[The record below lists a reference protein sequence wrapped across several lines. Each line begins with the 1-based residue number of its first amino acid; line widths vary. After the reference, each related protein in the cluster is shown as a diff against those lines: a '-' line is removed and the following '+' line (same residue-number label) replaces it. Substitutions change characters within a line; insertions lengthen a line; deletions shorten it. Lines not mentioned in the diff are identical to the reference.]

1 MWIPASLWKSPGKK
15 MQKYVHRSYNGALYY
30 KIYHTKIYTY
40 WYAKQSRILASAPT
54 TAPFYI
60 NIQVQC
66 WFIAVDLKNEKQR
79 LLILDLFA
87 LSFLP
92 FVLSVFKIFE
102 RIFFSWMLILDD
114 YYWLLNTISTNFIVL
129 DDVLVLW
136 E

>member
-15 MQKYVHRSYNGALYY
+15 CKKMCIAYVMGRYITKYIIQKF
-30 KIYHTKIYTY
+30 T
-40 WYAKQSRILASAPT
+40 RIDMPRGREFWLQLQLQHHFTLTFKYSVGSLQLFWKFEKKTSNIGPICFVFS
-54 TAPFYI
+54 PFY
-60 NIQVQC
+60 
-66 WFIAVDLKNEKQR
+66 
-79 LLILDLFA
+79 
-87 LSFLP
+87 
-92 FVLSVFKIFE
+92 VLSVFKIFG